1 MMITFHPPPL
11 RPFISRE
18 TEPTPHALV
27 VASRVRAD
35 YSQAPRTRRPL
46 VVLMRTNIHTRT
58 CMVHGRCFMSWF
70 VVTVVVTAARN
81 SGQDHLSFVFAPQRP
96 ASIPLF
102 VPSVCSRHVRT
113 LPSCSC
119 RRRLV
124 AFYASVDRYMAV
136 RDSDLLAGPLVS
148 VRPWLGSGGRDLL
161 GGRNRQ
167 AVVVVVV
174 VMVVVSAWSTS
185 GAHSR
190 PANPKEERQRRGDDG
205 MCCRL
210 YQPSF
215 PGIIMVAT
223 THTFARCMALLHGF
237 VRHSRRHRGPQLRQD
252 LLFCVRSKRAGR
264 NSSRGRSARPFS
276 RALQVQ
282 HLYCSRLR
290 HLRRRLRHWPDRGI
304 GRLDEVGR
312 IRGGGCG
319 LFSFVRS
326 FVRATAAGQLVRRL
340 VTMIHSARRQPRLLV
355 ALTCV
360 VHSPRRR
367 RHVSF
372 RHNVHGMSLFVG
384 LDKWVRYHI
393 HQC

>member
-1 MMITFHPPPL
+1 MALFDKSSFVAAARSSGRTIYTRWVCTTSSSNMGSVPRPAVVIHASLHPTRKSARSNKCTPM
-11 RPFISRE
+11 SRK
-18 TEPTPHALV
+18 TAVGGKGSIGLVFGLV
-27 VASRVRAD
+27 VRE
-35 YSQAPRTRRPL
+35 
-46 VVLMRTNIHTRT
+46 VVK
-58 CMVHGRCFMSWF
+58 
-70 VVTVVVTAARN
+70 
-81 SGQDHLSFVFAPQRP
+81 SGDRSLPYLENTTLAN
-96 ASIPLF
+96 AMLCLF
-102 VPSVCSRHVRT
+102 
-113 LPSCSC
+113 
-119 RRRLV
+119 
-124 AFYASVDRYMAV
+124 
-136 RDSDLLAGPLVS
+136 
-148 VRPWLGSGGRDLL
+148 GGRD
-161 GGRNRQ
+161 RHD
-167 AVVVVVV
+167 VVV

>member
-174 VMVVVSAWSTS
+174 VMVVVSAWST
-185 GAHSR
+185 
-190 PANPKEERQRRGDDG
+190 
-205 MCCRL
+205 
-210 YQPSF
+210 
-215 PGIIMVAT
+215 
-223 THTFARCMALLHGF
+223 
-237 VRHSRRHRGPQLRQD
+237 
-252 LLFCVRSKRAGR
+252 
-264 NSSRGRSARPFS
+264 
-276 RALQVQ
+276 
-282 HLYCSRLR
+282 
-290 HLRRRLRHWPDRGI
+290 
-304 GRLDEVGR
+304 
-312 IRGGGCG
+312 
-319 LFSFVRS
+319 
-326 FVRATAAGQLVRRL
+326 AAGIH
-340 VTMIHSARRQPRLLV
+340 VTGGTEQTSNPEICLPHE
-355 ALTCV
+355 
-360 VHSPRRR
+360 
-367 RHVSF
+367 
-372 RHNVHGMSLFVG
+372 
-384 LDKWVRYHI
+384 
-393 HQC
+393 